1 MEIQI
6 VSQDFN
12 WQWEQAVL
20 ASVLYGA
27 LWLDKSHYSRWI
39 KSLILESKYAENWID
54 YISINNHDNKIQY
67 SFTDVNTIIT
77 DLPSRQQ
84 RRVFE
89 QKTEDWILSM
99 RFAKKLAMMSETK
112 KWEEVRNYFLD
123 LEEKYKLLLKFE
135 QLVLASHDFSRD
147 ITKWLLDCWYKEK
160 YINELN
166 IIDNWLKSVELW
178 PLYKE
183 SPKNIYSSFITFTKS
198 TISRPVLYDKLE
210 LLWFKRIQIDWYEYF
225 KWIKLWQ

>member
-1 MEIQI
+1 MQLQI
-6 VSQDFN
+6 LNQDFWDEN
-12 WQWEQAVL
+12 QKAVL
-20 ASVLYGA
+20 CRQFYFE
-27 LWLDKSHYSRWI
+27 LWLDEWNYVRWCKRNI
-39 KSLILESKYAENWID
+39 TENDFAEEWID
-54 YISINNHDNKIQY
+54 YINYLNNSITPY
-67 SFTDVNTIIT
+67 FTPYFDTSSS
-77 DLPSRQQ
+77 DGG
-84 RRVFE
+84 VFE
-89 QKTEDWILSM
+89 QKTEDFILSM
-99 RFAKKLAMMSETK
+99 RFAKKLAILAKTK

-183 SPKNIYSSFITFTKS
+183 SPKNIYSSFIAFTKS